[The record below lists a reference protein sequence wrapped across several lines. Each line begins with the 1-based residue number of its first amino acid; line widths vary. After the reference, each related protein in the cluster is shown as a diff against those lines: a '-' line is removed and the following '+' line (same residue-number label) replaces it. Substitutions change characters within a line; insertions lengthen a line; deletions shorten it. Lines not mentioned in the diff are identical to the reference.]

1 MIRTAIIWAIGALL
15 YTLFLAW
22 YGGWRAPLSK
32 AEVDGFM
39 QAVERIEVYNGNDLI
54 KSRLRTFL
62 EADDGKE
69 FFMVNLLRYRPQP
82 QSFDGMK
89 PGETAR
95 EVMERYSS
103 AFMPSILGRAG
114 WMVSGGRAASP
125 DLERWG
131 VEPDGE
137 WEVYGL
143 IRYRSRRDLAETI
156 SDPAFNSVHPYKFA
170 AIEAT
175 RAFPVAP
182 AIVVLGPKLVVGL
195 ITLVLVLTAQLISN
209 WFARRG

>member
-1 MIRTAIIWAIGALL
+1 
-15 YTLFLAW
+15 
-22 YGGWRAPLSK
+22 
-32 AEVDGFM
+32 
-39 QAVERIEVYNGNDLI
+39 
-54 KSRLRTFL
+54 
-62 EADDGKE
+62 
-69 FFMVNLLRYRPQP
+69 MVNLLRYRPQP

-89 PGETAR
+89 PGESAR

-156 SDPAFNSVHPYKFA
+156 SDPTFNSVHPYKFA

-182 AIVVLGPKLVVGL
+182 AIVVLGPKLVAGL

>member
-1 MIRTAIIWAIGALL
+1 MIRSAIIWATGALL
-15 YTLFLAW
+15 YASFLVW
-22 YGGWRAPLSK
+22 YGGWQGPLSRT
-32 AEVDGFM
+32 EIDGFM
-39 QAVERIEVYNGNDLI
+39 KAVEQIELYKDNDLI
-54 KSRLRTFL
+54 KSRMRAFL

-69 FFMVNLLRYRPQP
+69 FFMVNLLRYRTAPQP
-82 QSFDGMK
+82 FDGMK
-89 PGETAR
+89 PGESAR
-95 EVMERYSS
+95 EVMQRYSG

-114 WMVSGGRAASP
+114 WMVSGGRSASP

-131 VEPDGE
+131 VEPDAE

-143 IRYRSRRDLAETI
+143 IRYRSRRDLAEII
-156 SDPAFNSVHPYKFA
+156 SNPAFDSVHPYKFA

-195 ITLVLVLTAQLISN
+195 VILVLVLTAQLISN